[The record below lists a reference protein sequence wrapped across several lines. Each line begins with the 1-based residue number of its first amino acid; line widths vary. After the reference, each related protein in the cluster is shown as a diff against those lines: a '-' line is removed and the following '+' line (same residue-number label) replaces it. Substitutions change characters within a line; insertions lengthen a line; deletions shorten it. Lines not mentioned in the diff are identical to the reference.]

1 MTHFRLE
8 LLGRAFAAVA
18 MHLREDA
25 RQAARNLSIIEEFV
39 REEEMSLE
47 WIADTYCDVR
57 LYVSDLG
64 EFNAAHGVAFDALVP
79 HVQKVRFYAAV
90 NTSLLKLRP
99 AAADVLESALGVLA
113 GPLTWARLPT
123 ALSFLLCH
131 LKKETR
137 AAFVRVRDA
146 EARRDDYLCQQ
157 DVLASEALAVS
168 IAGRAAILQ
177 LRRAP
182 GYVDLPQVGG
192 PPSQRLPAPPLPAPL
207 PAGARCPAGAKAKR
221 SSLLSDR
228 GFRVASSGPPGPANL
243 YHAVFGRLRQAAVQ
257 LVEFGRVARELGVE
271 LDQAESDRQEAH
283 LSYAAHSD
291 FYSDLAAH
299 CDSFDDSGPPGEPA
313 PAGMRKGLIAAM
325 RQNQPALVHVA
336 GQIWSDNLSLC
347 VQALR
352 SPITSGALMTAVGN
366 WVSALDD
373 QIGFDLCDRG
383 QAKVQRDAVQLRL
396 AQAVSDSAAAR
407 FAVLALKVLTRE
419 RLAAL
424 QPAEQLPAERLP
436 ARPAKSSPARPRF
449 GRFRHSRPNSQ
460 ARAFRPEPERGEAL
474 SGALGGQPPAARRLD
489 VAGRADLTAIAFG
502 IWSPH

>member
-1 MTHFRLE
+1 
-8 LLGRAFAAVA
+8 

-113 GPLTWARLPT
+113 GPLTWARLHT

-157 DVLASEALAVS
+157 DVLAFEELAVS

-192 PPSQRLPAPPLPAPL
+192 PPSQWLPTPPLPAPL
-207 PAGARCPAGAKAKR
+207 PAVRCPAGAKAKR

-228 GFRVASSGPPGPANL
+228 GFRGASGGPPGPANL
-243 YHAVFGRLRQAAVQ
+243 YHVVLGRRHQAAVQ
-257 LVEFGRVARELGVE
+257 LVVEFGRVVRELDVE
-271 LDQAESDRQEAH
+271 LDQAEADRQEAH
-283 LSYAAHSD
+283 LSYVAHSD
-291 FYSDLAAH
+291 FYSDLAIH
-299 CDSFDDSGPPGEPA
+299 CNSFSFDDGGPPGEPA
-313 PAGMRKGLIAAM
+313 PAGMREGIIAAM
-325 RQNQPALVHVA
+325 RQNQPALVRVA

-352 SPITSGALMTAVGN
+352 SPIASGALMTAVGN
-366 WVSALDD
+366 WMSVLDD
-373 QIGFDLCDRG
+373 QTGTDLCDRG
-383 QAKVQRDAVQLRL
+383 QAKFQRDVVHLRL
-396 AQAVSDSAAAR
+396 AQALSDSSAAR
-407 FAVLALKVLTRE
+407 FAALAMKVLTRE

-436 ARPAKSSPARPRF
+436 ARPAKSSPTRPRF
-449 GRFRHSRPNSQ
+449 GRFRRSQPNSR
-460 ARAFRPEPERGEAL
+460 ARASWPEPERGESL
-474 SGALGGQPPAARRLD
+474 GGALGVQPPAARRLD
-489 VAGRADLTAIAFG
+489 VAGRADLTAVAFG
-502 IWSPH
+502 IWCPR